1 MLVGLVGAVACYA
14 WLFIMLGTSAFL
26 PGAGGLDVASGAG
39 HLACIVG
46 VVAALFVSWAFSNA
60 LSAHRL
66 VQFCLAAALAASRLR
81 GAVARRR
88 RLPRGVGSPALALGL
103 GFRLPVPA
111 LWRAR
116 LPVFLRER
124 ASLRARRVPVRRLRL
139 LRPFVRWYGDGFFL
153 RRRLPPRGVLP
164 PICSSWWCTG
174 STRARWWTA
183 GNRTGVRAWCGAPT
197 WRRSRR
203 AWPPGS
209 RARLPRFRGE
219 HPVGGLCAGG
229 GAGFRHV
236 PFPARGFAQM
246 AQG

>member
-66 VQFCLAAALAASRLR
+66 VQFCLAAALAAAGCAGLWLAG
-81 GAVARRR
+81 GASPVAW
-88 RLPRGVGSPALALGL
+88 VPALALGL
-103 GFRLPVPA
+103 GFGFLYPLYGELGPACFSTGTCVLTCTACSCAPPSPVA
-111 LWRAR
+111 A
-116 LPVFLRER
+116 FC
-124 ASLRARRVPVRRLRL
+124 SLVWRRVFSSPSSSPSWR
-139 LRPFVRWYGDGFFL
+139 
-153 RRRLPPRGVLP
+153 LP

-209 RARLPRFRGE
+209 RSAASFPWRTPSRGPMCWRRCWFSPHAFSCSWIRSNGAR
-219 HPVGGLCAGG
+219 
-229 GAGFRHV
+229 
-236 PFPARGFAQM
+236 
-246 AQG
+246 